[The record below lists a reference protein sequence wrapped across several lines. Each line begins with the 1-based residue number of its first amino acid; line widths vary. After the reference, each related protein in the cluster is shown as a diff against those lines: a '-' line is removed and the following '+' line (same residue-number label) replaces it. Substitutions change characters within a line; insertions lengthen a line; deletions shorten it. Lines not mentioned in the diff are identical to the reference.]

1 MPRTTSSKEVRSG
14 LLPFFLISAVFVLG
28 VLGPACGQE
37 EMEEPMTMPPAV
49 EAPACK
55 PQGPVRK
62 AVVDQ
67 FTMPTT
73 GEPCA
78 ADLDGDG
85 KADNALIA
93 VIGTLKALSFDL
105 QRSADTLVKTGE
117 LLQLVSLQTEDAF
130 SASCANV
137 TLQKGV
143 RPVMPPVLDGSDKL
157 QIDSAQSAAVLLG
170 KIAGGTLTTPLP
182 AEQKPDKVAKLELAL
197 PSGFGGNLP
206 LPLQGVHIS
215 GLSRSNGLVRGEL
228 HGTVKAEDV
237 QARTIPA
244 IAQALTSF
252 IQQQPNTPATQ
263 QVIKTFETKE
273 KCDKSPMLCCK
284 TSPTT
289 CQITPD
295 EVRDN
300 GLVQVLLQPDVQMYS
315 DGRWAPVAR
324 GGARDSVSIG
334 LCFTAVSAEY

>member
-1 MPRTTSSKEVRSG
+1 MPLSTSSAELRPR
-14 LLPFFLISAVFVLG
+14 LLPLFLISAL
-28 VLGPACGQE
+28 LAPACAQE
-37 EMEEPMTMPPAV
+37 EMEPMQMQMQMPPPV
-49 EAPACK
+49 ETPACK

-73 GEPCA
+73 AEPCA
-78 ADLDGDG
+78 VDLDGDG
-85 KADNALIA
+85 KVDNALIA

-105 QRSADTLVKTGE
+105 QRSADALVKTGE

-130 SASCANV
+130 SASCAGLV
-137 TLQKGV
+137 LQKGKL
-143 RPVMPPVLDGSDKL
+143 PPMPPVLDGTDKL
-157 QIDSAQSAAVLLG
+157 QVDAAQPAAVVTG

-182 AEQKPDKVAKLELAL
+182 AEQKPEVVAKLELAL
-197 PSGFGGNLP
+197 PSGFGSNLP

-215 GLSRSNGLVRGEL
+215 GLSRTNGLVRGEL

-237 QARTIPA
+237 QARTVPA
-244 IAQALTSF
+244 IAQALTTF
-252 IQQQPNTPATQ
+252 IQQQPNTPGAQ
-263 QVIKTFETKE
+263 QLVKTFETKE

-300 GLVQVLLQPDVQMYS
+300 GLVQVLLQPDVQMYT
-315 DGRWAPVAR
+315 DGKWAPVAR
-324 GGARDSVSIG
+324 GGSRDSVSIG

>member
-1 MPRTTSSKEVRSG
+1 MPRTTCSTEVRSG
-14 LLPFFLISAVFVLG
+14 LLPLFLIPAL
-28 VLGPACGQE
+28 LAPACAQQE
-37 EMEEPMTMPPAV
+37 EPPMPMPPVV
-49 EAPACK
+49 ETPACK

-73 GEPCA
+73 GEPCSV
-78 ADLDGDG
+78 DLDGDG

-105 QRSADTLVKTGE
+105 QRSADALVKTGE

-130 SASCANV
+130 AASCASV
-137 TLQKGV
+137 TLQKGQ
-143 RPVMPPVLDGSDKL
+143 RPAMPPVLDGSDKL
-157 QIDSAQSAAVLLG
+157 QVDAAQPASVLLG
-170 KIAGGTLTTPLP
+170 KIAGGILTTPLP
-182 AEQKPDKVAKLELAL
+182 AEQKPEQVAKLELAL

-215 GLSRSNGLVRGEL
+215 GLSRKDGLVRGEL

-237 QARTIPA
+237 QARTVPA
-244 IAQALTSF
+244 IAQALTTF
-252 IQQQPNTPATQ
+252 IQQQPNNPATQ
-263 QVIKTFETKE
+263 QLVKTFETKE
-273 KCDKSPMLCCK
+273 KCDKSPMLCCR

-289 CQITPD
+289 CQITAD

-315 DGRWAPVAR
+315 EGRWAPVPR
-324 GGARDSVSIG
+324 GSARDSVSIG
-334 LCFTAVSAEY
+334 LCFTAVGAEY